1 MHHFSIQGIE
11 GTNRIRIIDSRT
23 GQNEE
28 IVVSEAVAARA
39 NKAKSFVVPR
49 EIPSMKVCA
58 FR

>member
-11 GTNRIRIIDSRT
+11 GTNRIRITDTRT
-23 GQNEE
+23 GRDEE
-28 IVVSEAVAARA
+28 IVVSEAVSARV
-39 NKAKSFVVPR
+39 NKAMSFVVPR